1 MSRIQARSE
10 WQSIIALKVTAPQ
23 DMFALAR
30 LDVRRVMTE
39 TAQNEPRAAP
49 TFTIFALIHRP
60 YDVLG
65 GRKLMLPN
73 DSLTIEE
80 RDAQPIVGS
89 GGSDLKEDV
98 CCPRWQT
105 IRRWPGEPR
114 SAASNVFRPP
124 GFAALGQTRPAG
136 RCGARGPG
144 RLCGDGRVCR
154 ASRHLPPSG
163 RPRAEAPVSLSVR
176 KSRQRRVHR
185 TTPLTMTSARVEPAQ
200 PCSTAAPR
208 TW

>member
-80 RDAQPIVGS
+80 RDAQAIVGS

-124 GFAALGQTRPAG
+124 GFAALGKHARLGDAVLAAQAAYAETGAFAELLGIYHLLGDPA
-136 RCGARGPG
+136 
-144 RLCGDGRVCR
+144 LK
-154 ASRHLPPSG
+154 L
-163 RPRAEAPVSLSVR
+163 
-176 KSRQRRVHR
+176 Q
-185 TTPLTMTSARVEPAQ
+185 
-200 PCSTAAPR
+200 
-208 TW
+208 